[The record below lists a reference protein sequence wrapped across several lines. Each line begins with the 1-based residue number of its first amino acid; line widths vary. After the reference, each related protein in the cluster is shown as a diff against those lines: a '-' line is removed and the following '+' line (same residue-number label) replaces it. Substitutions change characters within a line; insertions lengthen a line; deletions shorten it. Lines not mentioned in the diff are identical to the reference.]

1 MVAAMGELPSGYSLK
16 QGTGTK
22 QDRAQL
28 VRFLGLAY
36 GLDPLLSLPQYLT
49 DTTEQFFDAQHTP
62 LFFVTEQAQA
72 VGCLWMGR
80 ATDQRTGNAQAYIF
94 LIAVDPAHQR
104 QGLGTYLLSK
114 AQEQME
120 EWGLSEL
127 TLQVYPDNQSAL
139 KLYEKLGFVVKSQLL
154 SRTLNKRTY

>member
-1 MVAAMGELPSGYSLK
+1 MSQLPSGYALK

-28 VRFLGLAY
+28 ERFLALAY
-36 GLDPLLSLPQYLT
+36 GLERMSPQPKYLT
-49 DTTEQFFDAQHTP
+49 DMVESFFDADRTP
-62 LFFVTEQAQA
+62 LFFVTEQDQT

-80 ATDQRTGNAQAYIF
+80 ATDQRTGNAQAYVF

-114 AQEQME
+114 AQEQTQQ
-120 EWGLSEL
+120 WGLSEL
-127 TLQVYPDNQSAL
+127 ALQVYPDNQSAL

-154 SRTLNKRTY
+154 SWTLD

>member
-1 MVAAMGELPSGYSLK
+1 MGELPPGYKLKRGSGT
-16 QGTGTK
+16 QP
-22 QDRAQL
+22 DRTQL
-28 VRFLGLAY
+28 MRFLGLAY
-36 GLDPLLSLPQYLT
+36 GLDPLLPLPQYLT
-49 DTTEQFFDAQHTP
+49 DTIEQFFDAQHTP
-62 LFFVTEQAQA
+62 LFFVIEQDQA

-80 ATDQRTGNAQAYIF
+80 ATDQRTGNAQSYIF

-104 QGLGTYLLSK
+104 RGVGTYLLSK
-114 AQEQME
+114 AQEQTE

-154 SRTLNKRTY
+154 SRTLD

>member
-1 MVAAMGELPSGYSLK
+1 MVMPMGELPTGYSLK
-16 QGTGTK
+16 QGSGT
-22 QDRAQL
+22 QRDRTQL
-28 VRFLGLAY
+28 MRFLSLAY
-36 GLDPLLSLPQYLT
+36 SLDPSLPPPQYLT

-62 LFFVTEQAQA
+62 LFFVTEQDHT

-94 LIAVDPAHQR
+94 LVAVDPSHQR
-104 QGLGTYLLSK
+104 RGLGTYLLSK
-114 AQEQME
+114 AQQQAET
-120 EWGLSEL
+120 WGLSEL

-154 SRTLNKRTY
+154 SRTLG

>member
-1 MVAAMGELPSGYSLK
+1 MSLLPPGYALK

-28 VRFLGLAY
+28 ERFLSLAY
-36 GLDPLLSLPQYLT
+36 GF
-49 DTTEQFFDAQHTP
+49 EQMSPRPKHLADMVENFFDAHHTP
-62 LFFVTEQAQA
+62 LFFVTDQDQT

-80 ATDQRTGNAQAYIF
+80 ATDQRSGTAQAYIF
-94 LIAVDPAHQR
+94 LVAVDPEHQR
-104 QGLGTYLLSK
+104 QAIGTYLLSK
-114 AQEQME
+114 AQEQTQQ
-120 EWGLSEL
+120 WGLSEL

-154 SRTLNKRTY
+154 AWTLEPKD